1 MLTVL
6 ISDDE
11 PDVCQLIAHLID
23 WPAMDLELAGIAAN
37 GLDCLDKI
45 KHFRPDI
52 VITDIRMPG
61 LDGLDLIRKV
71 HEAGIRPYFIIISG
85 YQHFQYAQQAIR
97 YEVEDYL
104 LKPIGKAELTYCLE
118 NIVRKIRV
126 NREKASDAEEK
137 ELLLKESRQRLQGH
151 LVTVLLHRPGACS
164 SMDIRRMNETFHT
177 AFQKGEFL
185 AVCMQA
191 GGAKGVTEEELA
203 SVLKYAE
210 NTAIR
215 MLAEQRLENVLA
227 VDGFRLFGI
236 VNYKAGEG
244 TAARMALGTAY
255 RTALAYIK
263 DRKDIALSCALS
275 RGGKEPGEFTRMLKE
290 AGEGVD
296 YQLVWEPGQ
305 VVDMEQ
311 VSGNAA
317 DMEEICPLP
326 VKRDIENAA
335 AALDLDKMCRKVD
348 LVFREFRRRENGNP
362 KTLFEFCG
370 YLEDA
375 IRKSLENSKIRME
388 IPSGILCI
396 GGVSDLTEMNRRVKE
411 QIGELFG
418 HLIRESESND
428 NRPVRT
434 AKQYISDHYMKPVRL
449 SEVAELVHMNAAYF
463 STVFKKETGESFSD
477 YVTARRMEAAKRL
490 LRGSDLPI
498 GVIAEKVGYTETAYF
513 SRLFTK
519 VVGIKPS
526 QYRNLHS

>member
-23 WPAMDLELAGIAAN
+23 WPAMGLELAGIAVN

-45 KHFRPDI
+45 KRFRPDI

-61 LDGLDLIRKV
+61 LDGLNLIRQV
-71 HEAGIRPYFIIISG
+71 HENGLRPYFIIISG
-85 YQHFQYAQQAIR
+85 YRHFQYAQQAIR

-118 NIVRKIRV
+118 NIVRKIRA
-126 NREKASDAEEK
+126 NQEKACAAEEK
-137 ELLLKESRQRLQGH
+137 ELLFKESRQRLQGH
-151 LVTVLLHRPGACS
+151 LVTVLLHRPGACG
-164 SMDIRRMNETFHT
+164 SMDIRSLNETFHT
-177 AFQKGEFL
+177 AFQEGEFL

-191 GGAKGVTEEELA
+191 SGAKGVTEEELA

-215 MLAEQRLENVLA
+215 MLAEQRLKNVLA

-236 VNYKAGEG
+236 VNCNAGEG
-244 TAARMALGTAY
+244 AAARMALGTAY

-263 DRKDIALSCALS
+263 DRKDIALSCAIS
-275 RGGKEPGEFTRMLKE
+275 RGGKEPEEFTRMLKE

-296 YQLVWEPGQ
+296 YQLVWDPGRA
-305 VVDMEQ
+305 VDMEQ
-311 VSGNAA
+311 VSGSSM

-326 VKRDIENAA
+326 VKRDIENTA
-335 AALDLDKMCRKVD
+335 AALDIDKMCRGVD
-348 LVFREFRRRENGNP
+348 LVFREFRKWEAGNP
-362 KTLFEFCG
+362 RMLFEFCR

-375 IRKSLENSKIRME
+375 IRKSLENSKICE
-388 IPSGILCI
+388 KIPPGILCS
-396 GGVSDLTEMNRRVKE
+396 GGVSDLTEMNRSVKE

-418 HLIRESESND
+418 HLIQESESNG
-428 NRPVRT
+428 NRSVRT
-434 AKQYISDHYMKPVRL
+434 AKQYISEHFMKPVRL

-477 YVTARRMEAAKRL
+477 YVTGQRMEAAKRF

-498 GVIAEKVGYTETAYF
+498 SVIAEKVGYTETAYF